1 MALIT
6 WDGSYSVN
14 IADIDRQHQK
24 LMEMIND
31 LDAAMR
37 SGKGKEVLANII
49 HGLVTYT
56 RTHFTT
62 EESYFDKFGY
72 ADASSHKLEHSN
84 FVRKVSQFKDDFEKG
99 RIGLSIEVMNFLS
112 DWLKNH
118 IKGTD
123 KKYDPFL
130 NELKFCGFPYI
141 STLASTD
148 VRPY

>member
-31 LDAAMR
+31 LDAAMH
-37 SGKGKEVLANII
+37 SGKGKEVLAKII

-123 KKYDPFL
+123 KKYGPFL
-130 NELKFCGFPYI
+130 NEKG
-141 STLASTD
+141 
-148 VRPY
+148 VH